1 MPNATQQQ
9 IQEDEIDLRELFG
22 TLKRRKKLIYA
33 ITLLTTLLAI
43 GYALL
48 KQPIYEVK
56 SNVMVG
62 FIGEDEKR
70 QHVDIED
77 SEVIAKK
84 LNIVFNVDDKVK
96 SKDEFVSE
104 VSAISVNKKLKNF
117 ITINTEAISNEE
129 ALKKNKEVIAYLQ
142 NLYQPKIERYIVNTD
157 NSIKTNELEIENLKN
172 LETKNLQHQIDVLKN
187 QKIVEINDKIN
198 FYQNVSMDMLTKKVA
213 FQTEK
218 LKEYTDEVEKIYK
231 NNKNNRDTTT
241 LALSSIQM
249 MNYQNLILNAQTKI
263 EDLKGEIAVIKNQTV
278 PNLLREKENV
288 QNDELRKLEYALTI
302 DLPNK
307 IDKLN
312 QQIEQSN
319 YNKSE
324 NNVQNSKLIGEFVI
338 EDSPAKPKKKLIVLV
353 AFITGLIFSVFL
365 AFFLEFMAGLRKEDS
380 VLAQIKP

>member
-9 IQEDEIDLRELFG
+9 IQGDEIDLRELFG

-43 GYALL
+43 GYAFL

-142 NLYQPKIERYIVNTD
+142 NLPT
-157 NSIKTNELEIENLKN
+157 
-172 LETKNLQHQIDVLKN
+172 
-187 QKIVEINDKIN
+187 
-198 FYQNVSMDMLTKKVA
+198 
-213 FQTEK
+213 
-218 LKEYTDEVEKIYK
+218 
-231 NNKNNRDTTT
+231 
-241 LALSSIQM
+241 
-249 MNYQNLILNAQTKI
+249 
-263 EDLKGEIAVIKNQTV
+263 
-278 PNLLREKENV
+278 
-288 QNDELRKLEYALTI
+288 
-302 DLPNK
+302 
-307 IDKLN
+307 
-312 QQIEQSN
+312 
-319 YNKSE
+319 
-324 NNVQNSKLIGEFVI
+324 
-338 EDSPAKPKKKLIVLV
+338 
-353 AFITGLIFSVFL
+353 
-365 AFFLEFMAGLRKEDS
+365 
-380 VLAQIKP
+380 

>member
-1 MPNATQQQ
+1 MSNATQQQ

-22 TLKRRKKLIYA
+22 TLKRRKKLIYGMTA
-33 ITLLTTLLAI
+33 FITLLAVA
-43 GYALL
+43 YVLL

-62 FIGEDEKR
+62 FIGEDEKK
-70 QHVDIED
+70 QHSDIED
-77 SEVIAKK
+77 SEVIAKR

-96 SKDEFVSE
+96 TKDEFVSE

-117 ITINTEAISNEE
+117 ITINTEAISSEE

-142 NLYQPKIERYIVNTD
+142 NLYQPKIDRYIVNTD
-157 NSIKTNELEIENLKN
+157 NNIKTNELEIENLKN
-172 LETKNLQHQIDVLKN
+172 LETKNLQYKIDVLKN

-198 FYQNVSMDMLTKKVA
+198 FYQNVSMDILTKKVA

-218 LKEYTDEVEKIYK
+218 LQEYTEEVEKIYK

-263 EDLKGEIAVIKNQTV
+263 EDLKGEMAILKNQTI

-288 QNDELRKLEYALTI
+288 QNDELRQLEYNLTVT
-302 DLPNK
+302 LPNK
-307 IDKLN
+307 IMKLN
-312 QQIEQSN
+312 EQIEQLK

-324 NNVQNSKLIGEFVI
+324 NNVQNSKVIGEFVV
-338 EDSPAKPKKKLIVLV
+338 EDYPMKPKKKLIVVV
-353 AFITGLIFSVFL
+353 AFVTGLILSVFL
-365 AFFLEFMAGLRKEDS
+365 AFFLEFMAGMRKEEEK
-380 VLAQIKP
+380 V